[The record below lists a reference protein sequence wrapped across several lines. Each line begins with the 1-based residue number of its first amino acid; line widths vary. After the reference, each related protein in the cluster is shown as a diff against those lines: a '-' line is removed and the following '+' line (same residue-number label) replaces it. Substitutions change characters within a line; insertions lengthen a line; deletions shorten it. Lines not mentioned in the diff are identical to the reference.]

1 MSHIEARFRGSLDD
15 YVRLAETGCNLAF
28 DTFGREHYFA
38 VLGRQHPQDD
48 QRMDVIAELV
58 RRGLVGS
65 IMLSQDCCYRSD
77 LYRYGG
83 HGYGHILRNI
93 LPRFAQR
100 GVTEQDIQQMMVTNP
115 KQFLAFQ

>member
-1 MSHIEARFRGSLDD
+1 
-15 YVRLAETGCNLAF
+15 
-28 DTFGREHYFA
+28 
-38 VLGRQHPQDD
+38 
-48 QRMDVIAELV
+48 
-58 RRGLVGS
+58 
-65 IMLSQDCCYRSD
+65 MLSQDCCYRSD